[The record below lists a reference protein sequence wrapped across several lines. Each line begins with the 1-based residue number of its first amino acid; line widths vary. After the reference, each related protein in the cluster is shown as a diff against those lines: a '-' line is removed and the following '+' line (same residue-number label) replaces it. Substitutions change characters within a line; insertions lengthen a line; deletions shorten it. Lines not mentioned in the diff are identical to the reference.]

1 MGKCLEECMGLV
13 MALKSVKFTV
23 IITFDITVDGRTAV
37 YARVTELL
45 ANNGYVK
52 ESPSGK
58 KFPENVYYGVV
69 ERSIE
74 FDDEGNVTVGELK
87 SATDTISERVV
98 ELLEEIFDFNDVQS
112 KILVHV
118 ARKVTSTTLVK

>member
-1 MGKCLEECMGLV
+1 

-58 KFPENVYYGVV
+58 NSLRTF
-69 ERSIE
+69 I
-74 FDDEGNVTVGELK
+74 T
-87 SATDTISERVV
+87 A
-98 ELLEEIFDFNDVQS
+98 LLNDP
-112 KILVHV
+112 
-118 ARKVTSTTLVK
+118 